1 MVVNSDF
8 LNHWYTFHKKICS
21 FFSAASTEN
30 RYLRFSVV
38 TPGPASRAVES
49 LVSWRARKQLIG

>member
-8 LNHWYTFHKKICS
+8 LNHWYIFHKKYVV
-21 FFSAASTEN
+21 FSAPPRAEN

-38 TPGPASRAVES
+38 TPGPASRAVETS
-49 LVSWRARKQLIG
+49 SHGARKQLIG